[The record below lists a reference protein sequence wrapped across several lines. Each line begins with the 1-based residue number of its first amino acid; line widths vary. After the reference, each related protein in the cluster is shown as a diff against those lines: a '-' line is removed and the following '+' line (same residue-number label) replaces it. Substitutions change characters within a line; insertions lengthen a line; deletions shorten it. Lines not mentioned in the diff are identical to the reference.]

1 MIRSWHA
8 LLIALIII
16 VANGYVKALLV
27 PALPYET
34 MTACT
39 VAICTA
45 YITKRIVQKMTV
57 FNPPEQCEKDGQKD
71 I

>member
-1 MIRSWHA
+1 MIYSWQA
-8 LLIALIII
+8 LLIALALI
-16 VANGYVKALLV
+16 VINGYVSAVWIK
-27 PALPYET
+27 ALPYET
-34 MTACT
+34 MVTGI